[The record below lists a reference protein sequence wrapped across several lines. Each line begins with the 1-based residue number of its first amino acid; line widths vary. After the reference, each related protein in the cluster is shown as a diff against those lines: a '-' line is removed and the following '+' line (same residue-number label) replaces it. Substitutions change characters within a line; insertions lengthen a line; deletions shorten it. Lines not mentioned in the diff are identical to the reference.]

1 MGLIEAI
8 VAFASI
14 ASTGMQASAANKKK
28 VATKPQI
35 ESASIGNEGEVAA
48 QRMGEMRRQQ
58 AGRGGRASTI
68 MSGSP
73 LGQPSQANTAK
84 KILTGQ

>member
-14 ASTGMQASAANKKK
+14 ASTGMQASANKKR